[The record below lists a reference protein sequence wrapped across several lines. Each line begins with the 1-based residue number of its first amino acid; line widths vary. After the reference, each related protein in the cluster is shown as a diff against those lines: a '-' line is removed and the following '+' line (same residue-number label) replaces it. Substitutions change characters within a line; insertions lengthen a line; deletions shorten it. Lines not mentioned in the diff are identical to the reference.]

1 MEAFISLNFITN
13 NQLEDWLKS
22 LNLPSVKWASMSSI
36 HLTLSLIKL
45 EKPDQNQMRNE
56 IEEALRNLRKPVTVP
71 FEKLS
76 LFGEEN
82 LVLLV
87 QKEYKSGIWEM
98 KRSLEKAITNVELK
112 QEDTFNPH
120 ITISRKF
127 QLSSEIDKQKMSLL
141 MLAKYSLDLQ
151 VKSVE
156 VRILKRC
163 LQADTNPVVV
173 TVDL

>member
-1 MEAFISLNFITN
+1 MEAFVSLNFIAN
-13 NQLEDWLKS
+13 NQLEDWMKS
-22 LNLPSVKWASMSSI
+22 LKLPSVKWASMSSI
-36 HLTLSLIKL
+36 HLTLSLLKL
-45 EKPDQNQMRNE
+45 EKPDQDQMRKE
-56 IEEALRNLRKPVTVP
+56 IEEALRNLRKPLTVP

-82 LVLLV
+82 LVLLA
-87 QKEYKSGIWEM
+87 QKEYQYGIWEL

-127 QLSSEIDKQKMSLL
+127 QLSSEIDKQKISLL
-141 MLAKYSLDLQ
+141 MLAKHSLDLQ

-163 LQADTNPVVV
+163 LQAETNPIVV